1 MTFWDETVC
10 VAGLLIWLNS
20 FLLLVGTRSGEMFE
34 RIDVP
39 IILQVL
45 GFTRMHLVDLF
56 LSIWIRSIV
65 SYFLSSYDILLK
77 EH

>member
-1 MTFWDETVC
+1 
-10 VAGLLIWLNS
+10 LNS